1 MNCPY
6 CSGDSQVVDSRTS
19 SDGVRRRRLCTACKR
34 RFTTYEQ
41 IAPPSIKVIKRSGKS
56 EPFDFD
62 KLVRSLERVCR
73 DRPGLNRASIARI
86 ARTIEAQL
94 LDERVKSIRSG
105 DLVVRVLGLLGEID
119 RVAESRLAANYI
131 DDDGRLRTDPRPL
144 PFDTPPQLDLFEPED
159 DES

>member
-1 MNCPY
+1 VDCPY
-6 CSGDSQVVDSRTS
+6 CGGDSQVVDSRTS
-19 SDGVRRRRLCTACKR
+19 SDGVRRRRLCATCKR

-41 IAPPSIKVIKRSGKS
+41 IAPPSIKVVKRSGKA
-56 EPFDFD
+56 EPFDFE
-62 KLVRSLERVCR
+62 KLVRSLERICR
-73 DRPGLNRASIARI
+73 DRPMNRAAIARI

-105 DLVVRVLGLLGEID
+105 DLVVRVLELLGDID
-119 RVAESRLAANYI
+119 RVAANRLAANYI
-131 DDDGRLRTDPRPL
+131 DDDGKLRTEPRPL